1 MIWDVFT
8 YHNEA
13 ALLRVRATEL
23 AGLEVQAVPVESST
37 TFSGEP
43 RDRVLPDSHWCELRG
58 SWPVAR
64 EDWARHACRD
74 ALDARGAAR
83 DDWVIFGDVDE
94 IPSATA
100 VLMALNRADSPRTL
114 RMPYH
119 SLLATWRLP
128 LERDR
133 WNHRW
138 PVIGR
143 LRWLDSETGGDWAAL
158 RARCGTLPP
167 VENTR
172 DCGGWH
178 LSSMGG
184 PDVVLPKVGAF
195 AHAGEPWAIGLD
207 AERLRDL
214 ARRGRD
220 VADRFDQERVP
231 LDRLP
236 WALRDR
242 PEDFRELLEVC
253 W

>member
-8 YHNEA
+8 YHNETA
-13 ALLRVRATEL
+13 VLKVRMAEL
-23 AGLEVQAVPVESST
+23 APLGINAVPVEATT
-37 TFSGEP
+37 TFAGTV
-43 RDRVLPDSHWCELRG
+43 RHRALPGSYWCELKG
-58 SWPVAR
+58 STAVAR
-64 EDWARHACRD
+64 EDWARRACRD
-74 ALDARGAAR
+74 ALEARGAKP

-94 IPSATA
+94 IPSADA
-100 VLMALNRADSPRTL
+100 VLMALNLAFGPRTL

-143 LRWLDSETGGDWAAL
+143 LDWLDKATSGDWAAL
-158 RARCGTLPP
+158 RARCGTLPT
-167 VENTR
+167 VENIR
-172 DCGGWH
+172 DCGWH

-184 PDVVLPKVGAF
+184 PDVVLPKLGAF
-195 AHAGEPWAIGLD
+195 AHAGEPWSDGLD

-220 VADRFDQERVP
+220 VADRFDQETVP

-236 WALRDR
+236 WALRYHPD
-242 PEDFRELLEVC
+242 DFQKLLEVC